1 MENDPKNPKGINRRK
16 FLPILGSG
24 LLLPLIP
31 AQAQAQAAENSD
43 QDETY
48 KTLLKPDGTAVR
60 VKVSSLKKSNV
71 VKKKISNAELLN
83 WLEKDKKDQ

>member
-1 MENDPKNPKGINRRK
+1 MKDDSKNPKGIDRRK

-24 LLLPLIP
+24 LLLPLLP
-31 AQAQAQAAENSD
+31 VQAAESEKQED
-43 QDETY
+43 SSAY

-71 VKKKISNAELLN
+71 IKKKISNAELLS
-83 WLEKDKKDQ
+83 WLDKDKKNQ

>member
-1 MENDPKNPKGINRRK
+1 MKDDSKNQKGIDRRK

-24 LLLPLIP
+24 LLLPLLP
-31 AQAQAQAAENSD
+31 VQAAESEKED
-43 QDETY
+43 SSAY

-83 WLEKDKKDQ
+83 WLDKDKKDQ

>member
-1 MENDPKNPKGINRRK
+1 MSKKSENPKGIDRRK

-24 LLLPLIP
+24 LLLPLLP
-31 AQAQAQAAENSD
+31 AAARTPEAGTPED
-43 QDETY
+43 QEY
-48 KTLLKPDGTAVR
+48 KTLLRPDGTAVR

-83 WLEKDKKDQ
+83 WLDKDKKEQ